1 MFVNS
6 NSGNMRAYIF
16 LNGVSCGLGI
26 GDAVL
31 HDGTFSMFPAN
42 RESTRG
48 GVINTHVSWAT
59 TGH

>member
-1 MFVNS
+1 MFDNS
-6 NSGNMRAYIF
+6 NSGILSAYIF
-16 LNGVSCGLGI
+16 LDGVSCGLGI

-31 HDGTFSMFPAN
+31 HDGTFSVFPAN

-48 GVINTHVSWAT
+48 GVIHAHVSWAT